1 MKKIYLENDDATNN
15 IGKLISE
22 DILNIT
28 KDNIEIHLEG
38 DLGAGKTFLTRSIIS
53 HAGWSGLV
61 KSPTYTLCEEYEL
74 NKLLFLHIDLYRS
87 DESEDLDIFNLN
99 RETHLKKII
108 IIEWSDKLK
117 ENRAFDLKIKFEHI
131 NNQREIEII
140 DKNNF
145 VFYYKRRVTNKL
157 NDSTYIIPL
166 YSKWKRVE

>member
-15 IGKLISE
+15 IGKLILE

-38 DLGAGKTFLTRSIIS
+38 DLGVGKTFLTRSIIS
-53 HAGWSGLV
+53 HSGWSGLV

-74 NKLLFLHIDLYRS
+74 NKILFLHIDLYRS

-99 RETHLKKII
+99 RETKLKKII

-117 ENRAFDLKIKFEHI
+117 ENRSFDLKIKFEHI

-140 DKNNF
+140 DKNNLF
-145 VFYYKRRVTNKL
+145 LTLTK
-157 NDSTYIIPL
+157 S
-166 YSKWKRVE
+166 

>member
-1 MKKIYLENDDATNN
+1 MKKIYLKNDDATNN
-15 IGKLISE
+15 IGKLISK
-22 DILNIT
+22 DILNIS

-117 ENRAFDLKIKFEHI
+117 ENRSFDLKINFEHI

-140 DKNNF
+140 DKSSLF
-145 VFYYKRRVTNKL
+145 LKL
-157 NDSTYIIPL
+157 KKS
-166 YSKWKRVE
+166 

>member
-1 MKKIYLENDDATNN
+1 MKKIYLENDDATSN
-15 IGKLISE
+15 IGKLISQ
-22 DILNIT
+22 DILNIS

-99 RETHLKKII
+99 RKTHLKKII

-140 DKNNF
+140 DKSNLF
-145 VFYYKRRVTNKL
+145 LALIK
-157 NDSTYIIPL
+157 S
-166 YSKWKRVE
+166 

>member
-1 MKKIYLENDDATNN
+1 M
-15 IGKLISE
+15 E

-74 NKLLFLHIDLYRS
+74 NKILFLHIDLYRS

-99 RETHLKKII
+99 RETKLKKII

-117 ENRAFDLKIKFEHI
+117 ESRSFDLKIKFEHI

-140 DKNNF
+140 DKNNLF
-145 VFYYKRRVTNKL
+145 LKL
-157 NDSTYIIPL
+157 TKS
-166 YSKWKRVE
+166 

>member
-1 MKKIYLENDDATNN
+1 MKKIYHENDDATNK

-28 KDNIEIHLEG
+28 NDNTEIHLEG

-74 NKLLFLHIDLYRS
+74 NKILFLHIDLYRS

-99 RETHLKKII
+99 RETKLKKII

-117 ENRAFDLKIKFEHI
+117 ENRSFDLKIKFEHI

-140 DKNNF
+140 DKNNLF
-145 VFYYKRRVTNKL
+145 LTLTK
-157 NDSTYIIPL
+157 S
-166 YSKWKRVE
+166 